1 MFHGLY
7 VYCQDHTPD
16 HRSTAGPS
24 DREDDTQRLSLKQEN
39 GFMLSTVSKAII
51 YQTSPEFYIKHQK
64 LYVTSLSCV
73 TETPTEVS
81 MLTS

>member
-7 VYCQDHTPD
+7 VYSHDHTPD

-51 YQTSPEFYIKHQK
+51 YQTSPEFYNKTLKNVRDIFV
-64 LYVTSLSCV
+64 LCYRDAN
-73 TETPTEVS
+73 
-81 MLTS
+81 

>member
-24 DREDDTQRLSLKQEN
+24 DREDDTQSLSLKQEN

-51 YQTSPEFYIKHQK
+51 YQTSPEFSNKTLKIVRDVFVLCYRDAN
-64 LYVTSLSCV
+64 
-73 TETPTEVS
+73 
-81 MLTS
+81 